1 MPDAS
6 VCCVDFHH
14 IGVPN
19 EKNAFKVVW
28 KLEEVIGRPSSEEK
42 QYAEKKFAISL
53 LKFRLLWKL
62 IKNEFIV

>member
-1 MPDAS
+1 MK
-6 VCCVDFHH
+6 
-14 IGVPN
+14 
-19 EKNAFKVVW
+19 KNAFKVVW